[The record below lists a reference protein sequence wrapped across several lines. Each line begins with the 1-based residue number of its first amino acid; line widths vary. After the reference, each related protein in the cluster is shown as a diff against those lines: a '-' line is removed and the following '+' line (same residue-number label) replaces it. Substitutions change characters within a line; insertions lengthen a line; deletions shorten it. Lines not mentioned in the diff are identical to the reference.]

1 MLSEPPRT
9 LGAKAFHLLHTNFAL
24 LHNRFVAATSNMTR
38 MVETTTVETLLERI
52 QRLVAERQQLRE
64 RQASER
70 TLERNR
76 RQIADSQ
83 HALSRA
89 LIERHGAPSLAG

>member
-1 MLSEPPRT
+1 
-9 LGAKAFHLLHTNFAL
+9 
-24 LHNRFVAATSNMTR
+24 MTR